1 MAARTRLEKNYYR
14 IMGLPWEAT
23 DDEIRRAYRRLALQ
37 WHPDRNPGKPDAAE
51 RFKEISEAYAVL
63 IDPAKRRE
71 YDRARRR
78 GGPGEFRH
86 SREEL
91 FRDLFADPR
100 ASAIFEEL
108 SREFERIG
116 MRVDRHYFQQT
127 LFGGRTVISGGVF
140 IITPFT
146 PVFALLRLAR
156 AALRGARVTAPLE
169 APPAPPLPRPA
180 GSLEAIGGAI
190 GRIGRWLLGLPS
202 GPSGAGALSP
212 ADVVLPLRL
221 SPTEAERGGRKRV
234 TLSREAG
241 ADEVLVTIP
250 AGVRPGTRL
259 RLRGKGRL
267 RPGGARGDAYLAV
280 EITELG

>member
-1 MAARTRLEKNYYR
+1 MAARTRLEKDYYR
-14 IMGLPWEAT
+14 VMGLPSETT
-23 DDEIRRAYRRLALQ
+23 DDEIRRAYRRLALE

-51 RFKEISEAYAVL
+51 RFMEISEAYAVL

-127 LFGGRTVISGGVF
+127 LFGGRAVVTGGVF

-146 PVFALLRLAR
+146 PVLALVRLAR
-156 AALRGARVTAPLE
+156 AALRGARAAAPME
-169 APPAPPLPRPA
+169 PTRARPLPRPP
-180 GSLEAIGGAI
+180 GSFVAIGGAI
-190 GRIGRWLLGLPS
+190 GRLGRWLLGLSS
-202 GPSGAGALSP
+202 GAAGALAP
-212 ADVVLPLRL
+212 DDVLLPLRL
-221 SPTEAERGGRKRV
+221 TPTEAQRGGPKRV
-234 TLSREAG
+234 ALSREAG
-241 ADEVLVTIP
+241 GDEVLVTIP
-250 AGVRPGTRL
+250 AGVRPGTKL

-267 RPGGARGDAYLAV
+267 RPGGDRGDAYLAV
-280 EITELG
+280 EITERC